1 MPQGNHLF
9 LPRSPTARAR
19 SSGLLLPHVTRPNS
33 AAESPRS
40 PSVTLPCASSSRSH
54 KYRSP
59 HRYVILCPLCCHRDL
74 ATKTNSPPPL
84 QLSFAASPSRRICCC
99 PSRQG
104 RPGAAIAD
112 VRRHRAASAIKTIL
126 VSPLSP
132 PPSTHACFSRSHTR
146 SLGPSPCFAGELRL
160 AGNGRHLHQD
170 PNPLNESCERRS

>member
-1 MPQGNHLF
+1 MKPSSAPARPAQLRKTPARWRRLADASGQPS
-9 LPRSPTARAR
+9 LPPAFTDSAAR
-19 SSGLLLPHVTRPNS
+19 SSGLILPHVTRPNS

-132 PPSTHACFSRSHTR
+132 PPSTHVFPQPYEVPRPFTVFR
-146 SLGPSPCFAGELRL
+146 W
-160 AGNGRHLHQD
+160 
-170 PNPLNESCERRS
+170 